1 MFGAPLG
8 IEAMPLREMVVL
20 LVHQVLVGFLHFYL
34 WHGVWRQKHVIRM
47 PQMTISDSVVQLSNW
62 FSSLRRKSGLV
73 CAHPFLILPL
83 VTFGVM
89 GHNSFQKILKP
100 RHTELLGIC
109 IYSRESRWR
118 PHAPQTCQEGRTP
131 SPPTSAQAETPAVA
145 QRVTEHTVSSSAGL
159 HEAEGFPDACWLRPR
174 LQTQSSEENRP

>member
-34 WHGVWRQKHVIRM
+34 WHGAWRQKHVIRM
-47 PQMTISDSVVQLSNW
+47 PQMPSLYPTFPRLSGIAVPNLMTISDSVVQLSNR
-62 FSSLRRKSGLV
+62 FSSLRRKSSLV

-83 VTFGVM
+83 VTFEVM

-100 RHTELLGIC
+100 RHTQLLGIC
-109 IYSRESRWR
+109 IYSRES
-118 PHAPQTCQEGRTP
+118 
-131 SPPTSAQAETPAVA
+131 
-145 QRVTEHTVSSSAGL
+145 
-159 HEAEGFPDACWLRPR
+159 
-174 LQTQSSEENRP
+174 